1 MSAVQTIMKNIT
13 NKKVLFFLGLCL
25 LMGAGVSW
33 WGVRC
38 MMNQSERRAF
48 QPYPFRTAL
57 LSNGMHV
64 FLVEEDSLPS
74 ISYKLVLRGAGYKVD
89 KVRGQGLMN
98 LVVELINKGTKNR
111 TYAQVAKDLEL
122 LGASFQYRLQAD
134 TVGFSVKT
142 LSWLHEPLLNIFAEI
157 ITEPVFSQKEFERV
171 RQNNRDFIKRS
182 AEDLSFYASRA
193 FGRYLFEEHP
203 YGFYRDG
210 SLQTLNSLQLQDVKD
225 FYAAYFQPQRAVLS
239 VSGRL
244 PKDIVARLE
253 KAFQNWKPKKSPQ
266 KTSRLKTTVSK
277 QTPVSPA
284 PQEALSKEEP
294 GTLWLVDHP
303 AAIQSEIRMGHLS
316 VKKSHPD
323 ELALEAANVI
333 LGGSMMS
340 RLMNRLRTQ
349 KGLTYGVRSL
359 FDLKQ
364 DLGAFKLGMAV
375 RNSQVGTSLLEI
387 MGVLEHF
394 YQEGITKEELDKAK
408 ELMKTGF
415 IKQASTVER
424 YASLLLYEF
433 VYDLGP
439 GYIKNHL
446 KNIHQLK
453 VKEVN
458 QAIQKHLKPGEVKIL
473 ILSKAKD
480 IHSQLND
487 YPRVLTRDYKDFL

>member
-1 MSAVQTIMKNIT
+1 MQIKNIK
-13 NKKVLFFLGLCL
+13 NKRVLFCLGLCL
-25 LMGAGVSW
+25 LMGAALVQGGRW
-33 WGVRC
+33 
-38 MMNQSERRAF
+38 MMNQSGEMTF
-48 QPYPFRTAL
+48 QPYPFQTAR
-57 LSNGMHV
+57 LSNGMKV
-64 FLVEEDSLPS
+64 FLVRENSLPS
-74 ISYKLVLRGAGYKVD
+74 ISYKMVLRGAGYKVD
-89 KVRGQGLMN
+89 EPASQGLMN
-98 LVVELINKGTKNR
+98 LLVELINKGTKHR

-142 LSWLHEPLLNIFAEI
+142 LSWLHEPLLNTFAEI
-157 ITEPVFSQKEFERV
+157 ITEPAFSQDEFERV
-171 RQNNRDFIKRS
+171 KQNNRDFIKRS

-193 FGRYLFEEHP
+193 FNRHLFEKHP

-210 SLQTLNSLQLQDVKD
+210 SLQTLSSLQLQDVKAL
-225 FYAAYFQPQRAVLS
+225 YATWFQPHKAVLS

-244 PKDIVARLE
+244 PEDIVARLE
-253 KAFQNWKPKKSPQ
+253 KAFQNWKPKPVEN
-266 KTSRLKTTVSK
+266 TSSLKK
-277 QTPVSPA
+277 PVESRPSQNLDHHKKAA
-284 PQEALSKEEP
+284 PRREE
-294 GTLWLVDHP
+294 GVLWLVDHP
-303 AAIQSEIRMGHLS
+303 AAVQSEIRMGHLS

-323 ELALEAANVI
+323 ELALKAANVI

-375 RNSQVGTSLLEI
+375 RNPQVGTSLLEI

-394 YQEGITKEELDKAK
+394 YQEGITKEELNKAK

-415 IKQASTVER
+415 IRQASTVED

-439 GYIKNHL
+439 DYIKNHL
-446 KNIHQLK
+446 KNIHQLR

-480 IHSQLND
+480 TRSQLND